1 MEQQK
6 KLIKPTLFAEQKILK
21 AIVDGEWMA
30 GHKLPPERELA
41 QIIGVTRP
49 TLREVLQRLS
59 RDGWLTIK
67 HGKPTIVNDYKNTG
81 GLGVLKSLVKNEE
94 FTSKSLIRDWLE
106 FRVIVFPEL
115 AKKAISVNSVEILDK
130 LRNMPDI
137 NTESLKFAV
146 YDWELQMLL
155 VTYSKNAIAK
165 MIYNDLTEIYSS
177 RGESYFSDVEVKKVS
192 LEYYKNIKK
201 AINTGSNEIDA
212 IVKSCMQ
219 ESLETWKSSNL

>member
-1 MEQQK
+1 MEQQE
-6 KLIKPTLFAEQKILK
+6 KLIKPALFAEQKILK
-21 AIVDGEWMA
+21 AIIDGEWMA

-115 AKKAISVNSVEILDK
+115 AKRAVSTNSVEILDK
-130 LRNMPDI
+130 LNHIPTVD
-137 NTESLKFAV
+137 TSSLEFAV

-155 VTYSKNAIAK
+155 VTYSRNAIAK

-177 RGESYFSDVEVKKVS
+177 RGESYFSDTEVKRVS
-192 LEYYKNIKK
+192 LEYYKNLRGSIK
-201 AINTGSNEIDA
+201 NGSNEIDT

-219 ESLETWKSSNL
+219 ESLEIWQSSNL